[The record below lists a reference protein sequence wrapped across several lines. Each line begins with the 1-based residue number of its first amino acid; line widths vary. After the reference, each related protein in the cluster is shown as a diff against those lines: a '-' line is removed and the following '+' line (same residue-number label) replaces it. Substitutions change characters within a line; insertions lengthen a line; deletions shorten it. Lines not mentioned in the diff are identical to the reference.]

1 MYSQGSRK
9 PSADLKYLKTYV
21 DEDEPWPDILAISA
35 FTIFSTANGL
45 KYHIMFQLV
54 FVRGIIISI
63 KHTMD

>member
-35 FTIFSTANGL
+35 FAIFSTANRL
-45 KYHIMFQLV
+45 K
-54 FVRGIIISI
+54 
-63 KHTMD
+63 